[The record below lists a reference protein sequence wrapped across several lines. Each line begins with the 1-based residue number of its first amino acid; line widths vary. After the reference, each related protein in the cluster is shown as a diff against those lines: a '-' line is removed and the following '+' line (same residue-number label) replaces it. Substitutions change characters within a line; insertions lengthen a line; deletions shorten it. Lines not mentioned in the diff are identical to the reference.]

1 MLVIVLSDVYLIEKL
16 LKYVVKKSIGISVN
30 DIELKEIVGATRL
43 TIMRRVIGIVSSQ
56 IVEYRNNS
64 LRCGLCGKGPF
75 TRRGIYLHLTRV
87 HREEIIHMIN
97 RKYRELLIE
106 K

>member
-43 TIMRRVIGIVSSQ
+43 TIMRRVVGIISSQ
-56 IVEYRNNS
+56 LVDYRNS
-64 LRCGLCGKGPF
+64 CLRCGLCGKGSF
-75 TRRGIYLHLTRV
+75 TRRGLYLHLIRI
-87 HREEIIHMIN
+87 HREEIIDMIN
-97 RKYRELLIE
+97 RKYNELWIG